1 MKIGIFDS
9 GIGGLTVFRQLMK
22 KLPNSDYVYLG
33 DTARLPYGIK
43 SRKTVIEYSIKNTQ
57 FLINKGCDL
66 IVIACNT
73 ASAFA
78 YDILRKKLLTR
89 RTILLL
95 LLSIPFVNQIKATSS
110 NCKKTP
116 PQSKGPFY
124 KIPSKI
130 FNNDMTNNG
139 KAIGKKIKVY
149 GKILDNKCKPIT
161 NASLDIWQANSFG
174 KYNHKADLSR
184 SRKDNDFFGYMR
196 LLSNEKGEY
205 NFNTILPGS
214 YKVSKDFTRTP
225 HIHFK
230 VTSKQK
236 QLTTQMYFKGN
247 KMNKKDF
254 LFKNTYN
261 NNVLEASID
270 KSFSNLT
277 YKFDI
282 II

>member
-1 MKIGIFDS
+1 M
-9 GIGGLTVFRQLMK
+9 
-22 KLPNSDYVYLG
+22 
-33 DTARLPYGIK
+33 
-43 SRKTVIEYSIKNTQ
+43 
-57 FLINKGCDL
+57 
-66 IVIACNT
+66 
-73 ASAFA
+73 
-78 YDILRKKLLTR
+78 
-89 RTILLL
+89 LLL
-95 LLSIPFVNQIKATSS
+95 LNASFVNQIKATSS
-110 NCKKTP
+110 NCKNTP
-116 PQSKGPFY
+116 PQSTGPFY
-124 KIPSKI
+124 KVPSKI
-130 FNNDMTNNG
+130 FNNDMTNKG
-139 KAIGKKIKVY
+139 KAIGKRIKLY

-161 NASLDIWQANSFG
+161 NAILDIWQANSFG
-174 KYNHKADLSR
+174 KYNHQADLSE
-184 SRKDNDFFGYMR
+184 SRKDNDFYGYMR

-205 NFNTILPGS
+205 NFYTILPGS
-214 YKVSKDFTRTP
+214 YKVSKDLTRTS

-261 NNVLEASID
+261 NNALEASID

>member
-1 MKIGIFDS
+1 M
-9 GIGGLTVFRQLMK
+9 
-22 KLPNSDYVYLG
+22 
-33 DTARLPYGIK
+33 
-43 SRKTVIEYSIKNTQ
+43 
-57 FLINKGCDL
+57 
-66 IVIACNT
+66 
-73 ASAFA
+73 
-78 YDILRKKLLTR
+78 
-89 RTILLL
+89 LLL
-95 LLSIPFVNQIKATSS
+95 VNTSFVDQIKATSS

-124 KIPSKI
+124 KLPSKI

-139 KAIGKKIKVY
+139 KAIGKRIKVY
-149 GKILDNKCKPIT
+149 GKILDNKCKPIS
-161 NASLDIWQANSFG
+161 NAVLDIWQANTFG
-174 KYNHKADLSR
+174 KYNHQADLSE
-184 SRKDNDFFGYMR
+184 SRKDNNFYGYMR

-205 NFNTILPGS
+205 DFYTIVPGS
-214 YKVSKDFTRTP
+214 YKVSKDLTRTP

-247 KMNKKDF
+247 KMNIKDF

>member
-1 MKIGIFDS
+1 M
-9 GIGGLTVFRQLMK
+9 
-22 KLPNSDYVYLG
+22 
-33 DTARLPYGIK
+33 
-43 SRKTVIEYSIKNTQ
+43 
-57 FLINKGCDL
+57 
-66 IVIACNT
+66 
-73 ASAFA
+73 
-78 YDILRKKLLTR
+78 
-89 RTILLL
+89 LL
-95 LLSIPFVNQIKATSS
+95 LLSTPFVNQIKATSS
-110 NCKKTP
+110 KCKKTP

-124 KIPSKI
+124 KVPSKI

-174 KYNHKADLSR
+174 KYNHKADLSG

-205 NFNTILPGS
+205 NFSTILPGS
-214 YKVSKDFTRTP
+214 YKVSKDLTRTP

-236 QLTTQMYFKGN
+236 QLITQMYFKGN

-277 YKFDI
+277 FKFDI